1 MKPIMDDEH
10 IDSSLYI
17 LNLGDTSTA
26 PTNKMGEGTK
36 NADIIRR

>member
-17 LNLGDTSTA
+17 LDRADTSTDTTDA
-26 PTNKMGEGTK
+26 FGEGTK
-36 NADIIRR
+36 NADIVRR